1 MNIKIYHEMKKLDLK
16 KIEWYL
22 TKLAII
28 FIENLPLEDIIGSP
42 SNSDAYNVS
51 LTSWKTPKFPDV
63 DNSDDALIG
72 TVSSIDFSKS
82 SSTSASSLCEA
93 MLEVLKQMI

>member
-1 MNIKIYHEMKKLDLK
+1 MKMKELDLK

-51 LTSWKTPKFPDV
+51 LTSWKTPKFLDV

-72 TVSSIDFSKS
+72 TVSSIDFSISKS